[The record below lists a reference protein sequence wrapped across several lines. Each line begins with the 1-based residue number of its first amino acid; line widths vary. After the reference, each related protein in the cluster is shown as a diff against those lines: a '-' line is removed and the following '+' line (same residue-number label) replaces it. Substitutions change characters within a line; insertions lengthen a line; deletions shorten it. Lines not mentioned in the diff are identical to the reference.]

1 MTNRL
6 PVIVILVVSLCVS
19 VQSYA
24 AVTLVTTIPTSR
36 SVALGRATSVPIIW
50 RVTDVES
57 AAAPPP
63 IGGWVVSSTTGTFCY
78 VSGVACVQLGTVSKT
93 ISKSHSTTGGIILSI
108 PESVLVPSEII
119 FRAHK
124 LGLSSFRY
132 QRTFTPAGASDTG
145 WVTLNIGGSAGTGFG
160 VSRLALSFDNGA
172 PVRLV
177 SRNDPLQVFADVA
190 FSGSGL
196 LQAFWEVADP
206 TTTSGSPIY
215 RTLRSVNQ
223 YLIGNTQTLK
233 GPQLPTNTT
242 GLYLVR
248 LRITKPEPGFDAP
261 TIRYF
266 VGQQDKLGPSE
277 SALLPL
283 VITKPSHLAY
293 LGDETRFSWQ
303 AVPGARVYQLEIYV
317 VARDTALRLPELGA
331 TPSTPDRADISNA
344 LSRPPVTGVI
354 VSATQT
360 MLSATMRRH
369 LQPGYTYLWRV
380 QAISKDGAVL
390 RQSDLRVI
398 RTP

>member
-6 PVIVILVVSLCVS
+6 PVIIILVISLCVS

-24 AVTLVTTIPTSR
+24 AVSLVTTIPTSR
-36 SVALGRATSVPIIW
+36 SVALGRATSVSIIW
-50 RVTDVES
+50 RVTDLEPVGG
-57 AAAPPP
+57 PPGP
-63 IGGWVVSSTTGTFCY
+63 FVVSSTTGTFCY
-78 VSGVACVQLGTVSKT
+78 VVTVACITLGTVSKT
-93 ISKSHSTTGGIILSI
+93 ISKTHSTLGTITLSM
-108 PESVLVPSEII
+108 PESVLVPSEVV

-132 QRTFTPAGASDTG
+132 QRTFTPGGTGDTG
-145 WVTLNIGGSAGTGFG
+145 WVTLNIGGSAATGFG

-177 SRNDPLQVFADVA
+177 SRNDPLQAFADVA

-206 TTTSGSPIY
+206 TSTSGSPIY

-233 GPQLPTNTT
+233 GPQLPTNST

-248 LRITKPEPGFDAP
+248 LRITNPAPGFDAP

-266 VGQQDKLGPSE
+266 VGQQGKPGPSE
-277 SALLPL
+277 SSLLPL
-283 VITKPSHLAY
+283 AVIGPSHLEY

-303 AVPGARVYQLEIYV
+303 AVPGARKYQLEVYA
-317 VARDTALRLPELGA
+317 VARDSVLRLPDLGA
-331 TPSTPDRADISNA
+331 TPSTPNRVNISKA

-369 LQPGYTYLWRV
+369 LQPGFTYLWRV